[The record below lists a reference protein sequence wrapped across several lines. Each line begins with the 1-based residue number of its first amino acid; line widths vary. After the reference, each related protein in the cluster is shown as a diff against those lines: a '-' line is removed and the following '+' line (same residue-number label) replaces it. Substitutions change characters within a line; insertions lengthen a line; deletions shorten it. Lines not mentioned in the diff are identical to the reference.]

1 MSDSG
6 LTVLVEV
13 LDEVF
18 LALELPGELLRVDV
32 PEGSLLRLGGRI
44 GVHLKFC
51 LIIIQDIRQF
61 SLVIPVIEQNC
72 GIIRNQL
79 SN

>member
-1 MSDSG
+1 MNDYG

-13 LDEVF
+13 LDEVL

-32 PEGSLLRLGGRI
+32 AEGALFGLGGRI

-61 SLVIPVIEQNC
+61 
-72 GIIRNQL
+72 
-79 SN
+79 